1 MQVFAM
7 WGRHRNRLPH
17 VTVWKLPRDSAP
29 RGQGA
34 DSRPRYKSVASGE
47 VTVPRT
53 LAVWPLPR
61 CSLTAGPAPSHAAPS
76 ALSGVLCLAELA
88 LGLLPSWN
96 V

>member
-1 MQVFAM
+1 MRKKEEMQVFAM
-7 WGRHRNRLPH
+7 WERHRNRLPH
-17 VTVWKLPRDSAP
+17 VTVWKLPRDSAR

-61 CSLTAGPAPSHAAPS
+61 CSLTAGPAARGMQP
-76 ALSGVLCLAELA
+76 LRRLAGFCA
-88 LGLLPSWN
+88 
-96 V
+96 